1 MNSDEELGSSS
12 FEEGDSDVDEER
24 ELDLD
29 LARDGKNVGRSLRN
43 DLEQQQT
50 GRRAGKVDEVFDAKF
65 QLPLGKTLKRR
76 RVQEEDE
83 QIDLEMEEWLANQS
97 LGSSEDEDGE
107 GELAAAPL
115 RPSAPS
121 AVNPKH
127 VRNQRKT
134 EAELMGLR
142 IRLQPLVELSR
153 KLGDEPH
160 PPTPAL
166 AAAANGVRSLYK
178 ILLQTRQLIAANGQP
193 VVAAGGDAKDFSWE
207 ALQRTEQA
215 LWERHVEVIAA
226 AEQRLQLTSAAT
238 AKKQLKAMN
247 RTAVEQT
254 EAAMERKREIGT
266 QAFFPDEADF
276 YSQLLRDFV
285 STRASSASASTSSSS
300 LSATARNS
308 EHKLQRRSQRDYHKA
323 KKEES
328 KMNYQVHD
336 KLVNF
341 IAPIALSQ
349 PTIDIDQFVKSLF
362 Q

>member
-1 MNSDEELGSSS
+1 MNSDEELESASS
-12 FEEGDSDVDEER
+12 FEEDSDLDEER

-43 DLEQQQT
+43 DLELLSQKQT
-50 GRRAGKVDEVFDAKF
+50 NKRVGKVDEVFDAKF
-65 QLPLGKTLKRR
+65 QLPLGKTSKRR

-97 LGSSEDEDGE
+97 LDSSEDEE
-107 GELAAAPL
+107 PVAPL
-115 RPSAPS
+115 RSSAPL

-142 IRLQPLVELSR
+142 IHLQPLVELSR
-153 KLGDEPH
+153 KLGDGPH
-160 PPTPAL
+160 P
-166 AAAANGVRSLYK
+166 AAAGGVRSLYK
-178 ILLQTRQLIAANGQP
+178 ILLQTRQLIVANGQP
-193 VVAAGGDAKDFSWE
+193 LELLEAMDLKDFSWE

-215 LWERHVEVIAA
+215 LWEHHIQVIAA
-226 AEQRLQLTSAAT
+226 AEQRLQLTST

-254 EAAMERKREIGT
+254 EAAIERKREIGT
-266 QAFFPDEADF
+266 QAFFPDETDF

-285 STRASSASASTSSSS
+285 STRASSVPS
-300 LSATARNS
+300 SATVRNS
-308 EHKLQRRSQRDYHKA
+308 EHKLKRRSQRDYHKA

-341 IAPIALSQ
+341 IAPIVLSQ